1 MLDIDIEQINS
12 PSGRTF
18 QPDRNDKSGRT
29 ALRVA
34 NAPAGA
40 TYRWTT
46 QPEAVQFIAP
56 NAPATSML
64 AGRPGVRTVSVEVRD
79 PKTCPGEKPHPRF
92 GGRARLT
99 PLASTCGPSRLRKGR
114 RGATVALSGPTDGE
128 GHKTTGISWPSWRAT
143 AVLRLR
149 ADNGDEV
156 RRPAGSQRCA
166 RPWASACLVGRGCC
180 CGGPDAGGW
189 RCSTR
194 GNGGAGV
201 GGAVR

>member
-56 NAPATSML
+56 NAPATSIL
-64 AGRPGVRTVSVEVRD
+64 AGVVFQDHSARVVQKHAATPAVSSRVNTVTHKLPYPR
-79 PKTCPGEKPHPRF
+79 KPR
-92 GGRARLT
+92 
-99 PLASTCGPSRLRKGR
+99 
-114 RGATVALSGPTDGE
+114 
-128 GHKTTGISWPSWRAT
+128 
-143 AVLRLR
+143 
-149 ADNGDEV
+149 
-156 RRPAGSQRCA
+156 
-166 RPWASACLVGRGCC
+166 
-180 CGGPDAGGW
+180 
-189 RCSTR
+189 
-194 GNGGAGV
+194 
-201 GGAVR
+201 